1 MEVPMQSDAIERALA
16 EVAACRALREKQQA
30 HRAEFQRKLEAVAKP
45 LYVLKSKAQLELRLQ

>member
-1 MEVPMQSDAIERALA
+1 MQTDAVERALA

-30 HRAEFQRKLEAVAKP
+30 HRAEFQRRVEAAAKP